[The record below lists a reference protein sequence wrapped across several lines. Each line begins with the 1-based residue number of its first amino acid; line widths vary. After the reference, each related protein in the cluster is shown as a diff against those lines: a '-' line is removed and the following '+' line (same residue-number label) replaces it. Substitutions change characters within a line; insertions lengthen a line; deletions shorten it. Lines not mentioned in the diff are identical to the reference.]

1 MKRKKLRLAPTLQRP
16 EVFRAAGAAALRSHA
31 GAWERVKTRY
41 PVPAEYE
48 RQRANTNTRLGDI
61 AMIQST
67 RITIEAGKRSGQ
79 PCIRN
84 MRITVSD
91 VLGWLASGLSHEQI
105 LDEYPELEEADILA
119 CLAFAANREHRI
131 SHILAA

>member
-1 MKRKKLRLAPTLQRP
+1 
-16 EVFRAAGAAALRSHA
+16 
-31 GAWERVKTRY
+31 
-41 PVPAEYE
+41 
-48 RQRANTNTRLGDI
+48 
-61 AMIQST
+61 MIPST